1 MIVLEKGGHKTAP
14 IESFE
19 KAQKM
24 VNSGYKVFINKT
36 GKKLLKKKAKKSTK

>member
-14 IESFE
+14 IHDFDE
-19 KAQKM
+19 AQKM